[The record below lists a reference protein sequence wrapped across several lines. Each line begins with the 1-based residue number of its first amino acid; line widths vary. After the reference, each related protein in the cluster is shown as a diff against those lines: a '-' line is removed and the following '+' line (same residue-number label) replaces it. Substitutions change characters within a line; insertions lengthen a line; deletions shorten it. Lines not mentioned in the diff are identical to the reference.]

1 VAGRPV
7 TALDQLRGLVLAR
20 KVLDREIGTATVEAL
35 RCGAPRG
42 SVAYALGISRAS
54 LYRQFGSVMVGAS

>member
-1 VAGRPV
+1 V
-7 TALDQLRGLVLAR
+7 TALDELRGLVLAR

-35 RCGAPRG
+35 RCGEPRG

-54 LYRQFGSVMVGAS
+54 LYRQFGSVMAGVS